1 MDTSHGIFRHFHPVY
16 PSASIAEKP
25 VRVELDNR
33 RIVLFRSESGIAALD
48 DNCPHR
54 RTPLSFGVVKD
65 GRLHCAYHGWNY
77 GADGVGSA
85 PLQPRLKCS
94 VGSYTVVEHLGYVW
108 LAARGTP
115 LSHLPSF
122 IEPAESLSGLWENCL
137 PMRPIS
143 LLFKAPL
150 PQTIDNF
157 AEIEHVPFIHKVLGW
172 SIECVP
178 QMTVNVVAGED
189 YTEAKGWGP
198 QRQPPSRLLRLL
210 DKHLFR
216 LGDVSLLE
224 WDMKFNPCH
233 TTFMPGW
240 GDPNSGK
247 RRAFSVR
254 ATSVFV
260 PETSNT
266 TRLIN
271 FPFVR
276 LHEPRLKRLAPLVK
290 FIARKN
296 LLMEL
301 TLDKQACEM
310 VGEESNELT
319 GMRLGIRDKQLIQNR
334 KLLNRIYYGIERTV
348 VPLELETESSRQQLA
363 GINAPRAP
371 L

>member
-1 MDTSHGIFRHFHPVY
+1 MDTSQGIFRHFHPVH
-16 PSASIAEKP
+16 PSASIGEKP
-25 VRVELDNR
+25 VRIELDNR
-33 RIVLFRSESGIAALD
+33 RIVLFRGSGGIGALD

-54 RTPLSFGVVKD
+54 HTPLSLGVVKD

-77 GADGVGSA
+77 DADGLGSV

-94 VGSYTVVEHLGYVW
+94 VGSYTVVERLGYVW

-115 LSHLPSF
+115 LSHLPDF
-122 IEPAESLSGLWENCL
+122 IEQAESVSGLWEHCL
-137 PMRPIS
+137 PMEPIS
-143 LLFKAPL
+143 LLFNAAL

-172 SIECVP
+172 DIECVP
-178 QMTVNVVAGED
+178 QMTVTFSTSD
-189 YTEAKGWGP
+189 DHTEGNGWGP
-198 QRQPPSRLLRLL
+198 QREPPTALLRMLA
-210 DKHLFR
+210 KYLFR
-216 LGDVSLLE
+216 FGDVSLLE

-240 GDPNSGK
+240 GEPGSPN

-271 FPFVR
+271 FPFVKI
-276 LHEPRLKRLAPLVK
+276 HEPRLRKLASLVK
-290 FIARKN
+290 YIARKN

-310 VGEESNELT
+310 VSQAPNDIA
-319 GMRLGIRDKQLIQNR
+319 GMRLGIRDKQLVQNR
-334 KLLNRIYYGIERTV
+334 KLLNRIYYGIERAAT
-348 VPLELETESSRQQLA
+348 PLNLETESPRPQLTGA
-363 GINAPRAP
+363 DAP
-371 L
+371 